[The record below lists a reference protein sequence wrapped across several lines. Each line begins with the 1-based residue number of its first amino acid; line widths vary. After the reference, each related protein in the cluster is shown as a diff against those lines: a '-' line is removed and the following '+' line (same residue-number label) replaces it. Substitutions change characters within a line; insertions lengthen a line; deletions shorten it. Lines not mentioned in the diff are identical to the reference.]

1 MVKKLTTIISENWEL
16 FSDALN
22 LRLKN
27 ESENYLIMINKLKP
41 SIKLLNDIIEHP
53 NYNTSILKMKIR
65 DPKYTTLIK
74 MEFIEYNSENESF
87 AIPYKA
93 REIVKGLYNFNH
105 PEVEKE
111 EQKRREII
119 RHIIE
124 NEKSW

>member
-93 REIVKGLYNFNH
+93 
-105 PEVEKE
+105 
-111 EQKRREII
+111 
-119 RHIIE
+119 
-124 NEKSW
+124 